1 MNKLK
6 KLLKENFGD
15 LCYLGEN
22 ETIIYYKEGIDLK
35 ELSKVIKGYN
45 VGIQLN
51 LL

>member
-6 KLLKENFGD
+6 QLLKENFGD
-15 LCYLGEN
+15 SCYLGEN

-35 ELSKVIKGYN
+35 KLSEVIKGYN